1 MGLGGFGWCWVGLGG
16 FGWAWVS
23 LGGFGWVWVGLG
35 GLVWY
40 WVCLG
45 ELGWVWVGLGEFEW
59 VWVGCGGGDHNSLS
73 QRSAIA
79 NNVPGYRGQ
88 KGSMK
93 RYSLGALEIIDQA
106 DCAKTKT

>member
-1 MGLGGFGWCWVGLGG
+1 MQAAVCPEASSLDVDWLWVGQCGPG
-16 FGWAWVS
+16 S
-23 LGGFGWVWVGLG
+23 GLAG
-35 GLVWY
+35 VNVL
-40 WVCLG
+40 CL
-45 ELGWVWVGLGEFEW
+45 
-59 VWVGCGGGDHNSLS
+59 GCGGGDHNSLS

>member
-1 MGLGGFGWCWVGLGG
+1 MQLAASSLDFRCRLLPSGQWCAGCELAGVNVL
-16 FGWAWVS
+16 
-23 LGGFGWVWVGLG
+23 
-35 GLVWY
+35 
-40 WVCLG
+40 CLG
-45 ELGWVWVGLGEFEW
+45 CE
-59 VWVGCGGGDHNSLS
+59 GGDHNSLS

-79 NNVPGYRGQ
+79 NNVPGPGYRGQ